1 MSRSSS
7 GARIRA
13 SAATL
18 GPSAEAAP
26 SPIADA
32 AALNRSH
39 LAWLMEAL
47 RRRIGRDLAEDL
59 AQEAWLRLSR
69 GTEPIRNPRA
79 LLMTVAMNM
88 ARDQFRRDRVRAD
101 HLEHSPDRVLQAS
114 ASAPTA
120 EDDLHL
126 KQVILSLPPKLRD
139 VLLLSRIGGLTNREI
154 AQRFGLSVRAVDK
167 RLQKAIMLLVAR
179 LRD

>member
-7 GARIRA
+7 GASSRA
-13 SAATL
+13 SAASF
-18 GPSAEAAP
+18 GSPDEDEPPSSAET
-26 SPIADA
+26 S
-32 AALNRSH
+32 ALHRGH
-39 LAWLMEAL
+39 LAWLIEAL
-47 RRRIGRDLAEDL
+47 RRRIGGDLAEDL
-59 AQEAWLRLSR
+59 AQEAWLRLTA

-79 LLMTVAMNM
+79 LLMTVAMNL
-88 ARDQFRRDRVRAD
+88 ARDQFRRDRVRAE
-101 HLEHSPDRVLQAS
+101 HLARAPDRLLPNS
-114 ASAPTA
+114 AARTA

-139 VLLLSRIGGLTNREI
+139 VLLLSKIGGLTNREI

-167 RLQKAIMLLVAR
+167 RLQKAITLFVTR